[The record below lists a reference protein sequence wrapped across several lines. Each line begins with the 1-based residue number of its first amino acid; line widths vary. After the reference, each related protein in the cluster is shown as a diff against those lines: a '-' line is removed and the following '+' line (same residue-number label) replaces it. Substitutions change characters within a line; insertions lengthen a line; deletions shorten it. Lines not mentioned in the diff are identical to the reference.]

1 MSDKDVKRPQRI
13 WSAEELGGKPQL
25 PAKPTRTPTQSGER
39 FSRLLLPSKP
49 MENNGEVALRPGAP
63 TLHTGLAKRSMA
75 LARKSDHDGES
86 ADACLPAQTE
96 SGAAAVLSQHQ
107 TVVQA
112 LPTAWS
118 QAEAVHQAWC
128 DSVQSAPTLEQM
140 LAQRWPQEVADAA
153 AMLCQ
158 RAGDQFTGWRVAIP
172 IDPDA
177 LAETELWLEASPQRL
192 LLRFRT
198 LSAWSVR
205 LISLHTERLLA
216 LLKQRIGS
224 SRDIDVEIT

>member
-158 RAGDQFTGWRVAIP
+158 RAGDQFTGWCGHPHRSGRSCGDGAVAGSF
-172 IDPDA
+172 A
-177 LAETELWLEASPQRL
+177 TASAASVPHLVGVVRSPNLVAYGATAGAAQATH
-192 LLRFRT
+192 RFV
-198 LSAWSVR
+198 AG
-205 LISLHTERLLA
+205 H
-216 LLKQRIGS
+216 
-224 SRDIDVEIT
+224 